1 MAILDIKKGLARR
14 ISAVSSSNNQHQVGR
29 PAVTHKST
37 GDETHDMS
45 YTKDEKSLK
54 NT

>member
-1 MAILDIKKGLARR
+1 MAILGPVRR
-14 ISAVSSSNNQHQVGR
+14 ISAVSSSNNQHKVGT

-37 GDETHDMS
+37 GNEMHDRS